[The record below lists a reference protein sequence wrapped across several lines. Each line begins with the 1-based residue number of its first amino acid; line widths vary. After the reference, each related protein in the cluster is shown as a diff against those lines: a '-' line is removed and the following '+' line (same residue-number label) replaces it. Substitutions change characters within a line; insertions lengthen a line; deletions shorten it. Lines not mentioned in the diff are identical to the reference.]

1 MNIAVGEEEFTITV
15 PDGVYGGDAID
26 VDLPVQEAPP
36 EEGVVPTT
44 VTIIIPDGCYPGD
57 EFTVEFDGRSFNIG
71 VPDGCEPGMELQV
84 EVPAEEP
91 PPEDTRPRRPKAR
104 RPEELVGRRVKL
116 VGLVAKGVLNGR
128 KGTVNSYNAQRERLL
143 MTIDGMA
150 DVPVAVKWE
159 NVEELPEDDEAPVDD
174 EPPEAPPAG
183 VHYVGDRVLVERSN
197 GSTSLG
203 TVVEYD
209 EALETYVID
218 IGNGILK
225 YGVEESYLTPYETT
239 SEWAGPSK
247 KNKLGFWEG
256 YFIGRK
262 VRLPHLGGGNDDK
275 NGTIRG
281 YNETTGLYIVEM
293 ESGVM
298 RKSVLPSQIRVLYQL
313 VPNVTLPAPPVSF
326 YRYMFARF
334 DATGMTFW
342 TFTLLAGPIMAEP
355 EGGLLEQFAALL
367 RQSSRGRKVL
377 ENREAYDAW
386 LVYGNKGV
394 EEANEHQRLKS
405 SIAVIQHH
413 VGLKQSTL
421 HAVDERIGQ
430 IESAIKSREASAEA
444 KERAQREAAFAA
456 AAERAA
462 AERAAEAELVA
473 QREAAVVERAA
484 IERAAKAE
492 LVDKI
497 AGERAARRAVA
508 QQCAD
513 ERLAAERVAAEQRL
527 ADERET
533 VEKAAAGRE
542 RTSSSDVADGVL
554 QSVAQRVAAAREAAR
569 AEGEVA
575 ARRLAVQEEAEAK
588 AEAEKAEA
596 EKAAAEKAAAEKA
609 ATEKAAAENEVTD
622 DAASDKAA

>member
-1 MNIAVGEEEFTITV
+1 MRLEVIVPDGLNPGDSMNIAVGEEEFTITV

-36 EEGVVPTT
+36 EEGIVPTT

-313 VPNVTLPAPPVSF
+313 VP
-326 YRYMFARF
+326 
-334 DATGMTFW
+334 
-342 TFTLLAGPIMAEP
+342 
-355 EGGLLEQFAALL
+355 
-367 RQSSRGRKVL
+367 K
-377 ENREAYDAW
+377 
-386 LVYGNKGV
+386 
-394 EEANEHQRLKS
+394 
-405 SIAVIQHH
+405 
-413 VGLKQSTL
+413 
-421 HAVDERIGQ
+421 
-430 IESAIKSREASAEA
+430 
-444 KERAQREAAFAA
+444 
-456 AAERAA
+456 
-462 AERAAEAELVA
+462 
-473 QREAAVVERAA
+473 
-484 IERAAKAE
+484 
-492 LVDKI
+492 
-497 AGERAARRAVA
+497 
-508 QQCAD
+508 
-513 ERLAAERVAAEQRL
+513 
-527 ADERET
+527 
-533 VEKAAAGRE
+533 
-542 RTSSSDVADGVL
+542 
-554 QSVAQRVAAAREAAR
+554 
-569 AEGEVA
+569 
-575 ARRLAVQEEAEAK
+575 
-588 AEAEKAEA
+588 
-596 EKAAAEKAAAEKA
+596 
-609 ATEKAAAENEVTD
+609 
-622 DAASDKAA
+622 